1 MPDMFMKLDGID
13 GESKDAS
20 HSGEI
25 DVLSVSFG
33 MSNAGSF
40 GMGSGGGVG
49 KVSIQDLVFTKLV
62 DKATPTLM
70 LKCATGDH
78 IDKAT
83 LTVRKAGGTALEFY
97 TIELDKVFI
106 TSLTNGGSNG
116 GGDGLTE
123 NVSLNF
129 ATVTINYTPQDDT
142 GSAGTAI
149 PFNWDLQQNQSN

>member
-40 GMGSGGGVG
+40 GQGSGGGVG
-49 KVSIQDLVFTKLV
+49 KVSIQDLVSTKLV
-62 DKATPTLM
+62 DKSTPTLM
-70 LKCATGDH
+70 LKCATGKH
-78 IDKAT
+78 IDTGT
-83 LTVRKAGGTALEFY
+83 LTVRKAGGEQLDFY
-97 TIELDKVFI
+97 TIDLKHIFI
-106 TSLTNGGSNG
+106 TSISNGGSNG
-116 GGDGLTE
+116 GGDSLTE

-129 ATVTINYTPQDDT
+129 ATIEINYAPQKDD
-142 GSAGTAI
+142 GTLDTKI
-149 PFNWDLQQNQSN
+149 PFKW